1 MIEWLV
7 WLNVSLAILVGVFC
21 IVMGLRKSEP
31 NDYTLGATLL
41 IELFLIAQLVVALV
55 APAVGNPATGDVL
68 EFYAYMLTAI
78 IMLPLA
84 GFWAL
89 TDRSHWSNVVL
100 GVANLAVAVML
111 IRMLDIWYA

>member
-7 WLNVSLAILVGVFC
+7 WLHVMLAILAGVFC
-21 IVMGLRKSEP
+21 IVMGLRKSPP

-41 IELFLIAQLVVALV
+41 IELFLLAQLVVALL

-68 EFYAYMLTAI
+68 EFYAYLLTAI
-78 IMLPLA
+78 VMLPLA

-89 TDRSHWSNVVL
+89 TDRSNWSNVVL
-100 GVANLAVAVML
+100 GVANLAIAVML
-111 IRMLDIWYA
+111 IRMLSIWFA